1 LIGFFVGPA
10 ADFGSW
16 SSPRVTGTNRVGD
29 DFLLTDEAG
38 EPDISAA
45 DLAQPYSMRSNG
57 KPATVAFTSRCDRNF
72 ANPARLVPPLGPEL
86 NVTAI
91 TLGL

>member
-57 KPATVAFTSRCDRNF
+57 QPAGHRRFHVA
-72 ANPARLVPPLGPEL
+72 L
-86 NVTAI
+86 
-91 TLGL
+91 